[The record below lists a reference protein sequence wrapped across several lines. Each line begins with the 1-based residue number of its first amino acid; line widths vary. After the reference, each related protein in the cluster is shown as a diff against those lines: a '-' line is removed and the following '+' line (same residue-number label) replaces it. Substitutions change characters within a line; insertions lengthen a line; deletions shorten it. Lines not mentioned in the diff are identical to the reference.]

1 MFFHQGTII
10 KESLEGVHLE
20 FPNFSHKEE
29 YLKMVAE
36 WKKYEEI
43 PTSPRRLFVGN
54 TFEEFLEKITQ
65 DVTASERGVNATLF
79 FLIKNQKILGAIQ
92 IRHHIDHSDLM
103 EVGGYI

>member
-1 MFFHQGTII
+1 MIG
-10 KESLEGVHLE
+10 
-20 FPNFSHKEE
+20 
-29 YLKMVAE
+29 E

-92 IRHHIDHSDLM
+92 IRHHIDHPDLM
-103 EVGGYI
+103 EVGGHI